1 MEISLYF
8 ASLIALGVTLLCVV
22 MLQPLAM
29 KLGIVAYPNE
39 RTVHSGNIPLVGGL
53 AIFTG
58 FCAAL
63 IVIDSSLLS
72 IRGYQSFILGSFILL
87 IVGLLDDRKHV
98 SVKARF
104 ISQIAAVLLVTLWGG
119 ITLENLG
126 DILFVGDLLLGLFAI
141 PFMVFATVGV
151 INALNM
157 SDGIDGLASGYTMIA
172 LLGMLYLVWGYEA
185 RAVEQTGLVLLV
197 GAVLGFMLL
206 NVRSPWCRKAK
217 VFMGDSGS
225 MFLGFALAVAFI
237 HLSQGDT
244 KVMAPV
250 TALWLFALPLMDT
263 VSIIV
268 RRKRSGQSAFSPD
281 QGHLH
286 HILHRA
292 GYTVHQ
298 VVMISWSVSIVL
310 MLIGIIGYRFGIHDG
325 IMFAGFM
332 SLYFIYHWLI
342 SRALNKNRLF
352 KQELQPEVS

>member
-8 ASLIALGVTLLCVV
+8 ASLIALGVTLLCVF

-29 KLGIVAYPNE
+29 KLDIVAYPNE

-63 IVIDSSLLS
+63 IFIDSSLLF
-72 IRGYQSFILGSFILL
+72 IHGYQSFILGGFILI
-87 IVGLLDDRKHV
+87 IVGLLDDRKHI
-98 SVKARF
+98 SVLARF
-104 ISQIAAVLLVTLWGG
+104 ISQIAAVLVVTLWGG

-172 LLGMLYLVWGYEA
+172 LLGMLYLVGGSEA
-185 RAVEQTGLVLLV
+185 RAVEQTGLVLLI

-206 NVRSPWCRKAK
+206 NVRSPWCHKAK

-225 MFLGFALAVAFI
+225 MFLGFALAVAFV
-237 HLSQGDT
+237 HLSQGET
-244 KVMAPV
+244 KAMSPV

-268 RRKRSGQSAFSPD
+268 RRKRSGQSAFFPD

-286 HILHRA
+286 HVLHRA

-298 VVMISWSVSIVL
+298 VVMFSWGASIVL
-310 MLIGIIGYRFGIHDG
+310 ALIGVIGYQFGIHDG
-325 IMFAGFM
+325 VMFAGFM

-352 KQELQPEVS
+352 KRELQPEIS

>member
-1 MEISLYF
+1 MEISLYL
-8 ASLIALGVTLLCVV
+8 ASLVALGVTLLCVV

-29 KLGIVAYPNE
+29 KLDIVAYPNE
-39 RTVHSGNIPLVGGL
+39 RTVHNGNIPLVGGL

-63 IVIDSSLLS
+63 IFVDSSLLL
-72 IRGYQSFILGSFILL
+72 RHGYQSFILGSFILI
-87 IVGLLDDRKHV
+87 IVGMIDDKKHV
-98 SVKARF
+98 PVTARF
-104 ISQIAAVLLVTLWGG
+104 VSQIAAVLVVTLWGD
-119 ITLENLG
+119 ITLKNLG

-157 SDGIDGLASGYTMIA
+157 SDGIDGLASGYTIIA
-172 LLGMLYLVWGYEA
+172 LLGMLYLVWGYDPRSA
-185 RAVEQTGLVLLV
+185 EQTGLVLLI

-206 NVRSPWCRKAK
+206 NVRSPLCRKAK

-225 MFLGFALAVAFI
+225 MFLGFALAVAFV
-237 HLSQGDT
+237 HLSQGET

-268 RRKRSGQSAFSPD
+268 RRKRKGQSAFSPD

-298 VVMISWSVSIVL
+298 VVMFSWGASIVL
-310 MLIGIIGYRFGIHDG
+310 ALIGIIGYRLDVHDG
-325 IMFAGFM
+325 FMFAGFM
-332 SLYFIYHWLI
+332 TLYFIYHWTI

-352 KQELQPEVS
+352 KRELQPEIG